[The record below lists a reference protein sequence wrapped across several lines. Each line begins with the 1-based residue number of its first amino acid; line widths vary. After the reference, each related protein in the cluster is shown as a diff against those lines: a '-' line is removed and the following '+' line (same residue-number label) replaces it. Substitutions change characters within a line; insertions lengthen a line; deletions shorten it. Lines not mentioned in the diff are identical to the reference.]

1 MNVLNL
7 YAGIGGN
14 RKLWEGCDITAIEY
28 DPKIAAVYQK
38 LYPDDTVIVC
48 DAHQYL
54 LENFQDF
61 DFIWS
66 SPPCPSHSRM
76 IRSGKNRK
84 PRYPD
89 MKLYEEIIHLQHNFK
104 GHWVVENVK
113 PYYAPLIEAREVG
126 RHLFWSNFD
135 IGSIDIP
142 PQPKNF
148 INQTNLAGKYA
159 LMNWLDIH
167 FEEKLY
173 IGKNHCPAQVLRNCV
188 HPLVGKQVLD
198 NLKGLNYET

>member
-1 MNVLNL
+1 MKILNL

-14 RKLWEGCDITAIEY
+14 RKLWEGHDITAIEY

-38 LYPDDTVIVC
+38 LYPNDEVIVC

-54 LENFQDF
+54 LDNFQEF

-89 MKLYEEIIHLQHNFK
+89 MRLYEEIIHLQHNFK
-104 GHWVVENVK
+104 GHWIVENVK
-113 PYYAPLIEAREVG
+113 PYYTPLIEASEVG

-135 IGSIDIP
+135 IGNIDVP
-142 PQPKNF
+142 SQPKDF

-159 LMNWLDIH
+159 LMDWLDIH

-188 HPLVGKQVLD
+188 HPLVGKQILD
-198 NLKGLNYET
+198 NLIHQ

>member
-1 MNVLNL
+1 M
-7 YAGIGGN
+7 
-14 RKLWEGCDITAIEY
+14 
-28 DPKIAAVYQK
+28 
-38 LYPDDTVIVC
+38 
-48 DAHQYL
+48 
-54 LENFQDF
+54 
-61 DFIWS
+61 
-66 SPPCPSHSRM
+66 
-76 IRSGKNRK
+76 
-84 PRYPD
+84 
-89 MKLYEEIIHLQHNFK
+89 
-104 GHWVVENVK
+104 
-113 PYYAPLIEAREVG
+113 IEAREVG

-142 PQPKNF
+142 SQPKNF

-159 LMNWLDIH
+159 LMDWLDIH